1 MKKVSKADKL
11 KMAKQK
17 HEQWLKSVGL
27 DDKSLD
33 KKLPHNAKGKR
44 LGMTEFPNYLKDV
57 RVGQSDSVAA
67 GNGFAKTE
75 NKYSGT
81 VIKGIGTMHK
91 SNAVPVINQEEAESI
106 AKMRRG

>member
-17 HEQWLKSVGL
+17 HEQWLRSVGL

-44 LGMTEFPNYLKDV
+44 LGMTEFPNYLEDV
-57 RVGQSDSVAA
+57 RVGQSDSQSA

-81 VIKGIGTMHK
+81 LIIGISTMHK
-91 SNAVPVINQEEAESI
+91 SNAVPVISKQDCIDIAE
-106 AKMRRG
+106 MRRN